1 MPDEAQS
8 ARLRRWQ
15 AVTVATLF
23 TGYAGYYVC
32 RSNLSVASPLLLD
45 EYGPAGLTK
54 AHIGDVVSVGVLFYA
69 IGKLFNGIA
78 AEYVG
83 GKRIFLFGMFASIAC
98 TVLFALAPL
107 IAEPLAGTASR
118 FGLPV
123 AVLLPFFV
131 VWAANRFVQSMGWG
145 GLVQIAACW
154 FTANRMATVM
164 GVLCMSYLLGD
175 AVARLY
181 LGAAVRAG
189 LGWQGVFF
197 TAAATLGFVGCVSLF
212 TLKGRPGQLGLP
224 EPPPPPGNV
233 YGSDAGR
240 ENISLGKLLKPLLAS
255 FTFWLVCLMNVGLT
269 LIRET
274 FNFWTPT
281 YLKEVVKLDPGTAGM
296 ASLVF
301 PLLGAASA
309 LFAGWLVDRL
319 NGRYGLV
326 VVSSLAGLIVALGAL
341 AWLPLDGRTWLALAL
356 IGAVAF
362 FLLAPYT
369 FCSGVLAVKLG
380 GQRGGST
387 AAGIIDTA
395 GYLGATLAGSGIG
408 RLAQY
413 YGWGTAFAAL
423 AGVAAV
429 TMLVAGVYALRTP
442 TDAPPQV
449 EPDPDV
455 NVS

>member
-1 MPDEAQS
+1 MADEAQP
-8 ARLRRWQ
+8 ARLARWQ

-45 EYGPAGLTK
+45 EYGSAGLTK
-54 AHIGDVVSVGVLFYA
+54 AHIGDVASIGVLFYA
-69 IGKLFNGIA
+69 CGKLFNGIA

-83 GKRIFLFGMFASIAC
+83 GKRIFLFGMFASVVC
-98 TVLFALAPL
+98 TILFALAPL
-107 IAEPLAGTASR
+107 FAGPLAGIASG

-123 AVLLPFFV
+123 AVLLPFIV

-145 GLVQIAACW
+145 GLVQITARW

-175 AVARLY
+175 AFARLY
-181 LGAAVRAG
+181 LGAVVKAG

-197 TAAATLGFVGCVSLF
+197 TAAATLGLIGCVSFF
-212 TLKGRPGQLGLP
+212 TLKSRPAMLNLP

-233 YGSDAGR
+233 YGSDAGH
-240 ENISLGKLLKPLLAS
+240 EKVSLGKLLGPLCSS

-269 LIRET
+269 LIREA
-274 FNFWTPT
+274 FNLWNPT
-281 YLKEVVKLDPGTAGM
+281 YLKEVVKLDAGTAGM

-301 PLLGAASA
+301 PLCGAASA

-326 VVSSLAGLIVALGAL
+326 VFSSLVGLVVVLALF
-341 AWLPLDGRTWLALAL
+341 AWLPLEGQTWLALGL

-408 RLAQY
+408 RIAQH
-413 YGWGTAFAAL
+413 YGWSTAFAVL
-423 AGVAAV
+423 AGVAGV

-442 TDAPPQV
+442 PDPPPAEPETDA
-449 EPDPDV
+449 
-455 NVS
+455 NIS

>member
-1 MPDEAQS
+1 MTDEAQT

-32 RSNLSVASPLLLD
+32 RSNLSVATPLLLD
-45 EYGPAGLTK
+45 EYGAAGLTK
-54 AHIGDVVSVGVLFYA
+54 AHIGDVASVGVLFYA
-69 IGKLFNGIA
+69 IGKLLNGVA

-83 GKRIFLFGMFASIAC
+83 GKRIFLFGMFASVAC
-98 TVLFALAPL
+98 TVLFALSPR
-107 IAEPLAGTASR
+107 IAGPLAGVAGE

-123 AVLLPFFV
+123 AVLVPFFG

-145 GLVQIAACW
+145 GLVQITARW
-154 FTANRMATVM
+154 FTAGRLATVM

-175 AVARLY
+175 AVARFY
-181 LGAAVRAG
+181 LGAVVKAG

-197 TAAATLGFVGCVSLF
+197 TAAATLGLIGLVSLF
-212 TLKGRPGQLGLP
+212 TLKGRPARLGLP

-233 YGSDAGR
+233 YGDDAGH
-240 ENISLGKLLKPLLAS
+240 EKVSLGKLLAPLLTS

-274 FNFWTPT
+274 FNLWNPT
-281 YLKEVVKLDPGTAGM
+281 YLKEVVKLDAGTAGM

-301 PLLGAASA
+301 PLLGAVSSV
-309 LFAGWLVDRL
+309 LAGWLVDRL

-326 VVSSLAGLIVALGAL
+326 VVSSLVGLVAALGAL
-341 AWLPLDGRTWLALAL
+341 AWLPLEGQTWLALVL

-395 GYLGATLAGSGIG
+395 GYLGATLAGSGVG
-408 RLAQY
+408 RIADS

-423 AGVAAV
+423 ASVAVV
-429 TMLVAGVYALRTP
+429 TMVVAGVYALRTP
-442 TDAPPQV
+442 PDVPPPPEPETDA
-449 EPDPDV
+449 
-455 NVS
+455 NYS

>member
-1 MPDEAQS
+1 VTDEAQT

-23 TGYAGYYVC
+23 TGYAGYYIC

-45 EYGPAGLTK
+45 EYGSAGLTK
-54 AHIGDVVSVGVLFYA
+54 AHIGDVASVGVLFYA
-69 IGKLFNGIA
+69 IGKTLNGIA

-83 GKRIFLFGMFASIAC
+83 GKRIFLFGMFASVAC

-107 IAEPLAGTASR
+107 VAGPLAEAAGGL
-118 FGLPV
+118 GLPV

-145 GLVQIAACW
+145 GLVQITARW
-154 FTANRMATVM
+154 FTASRMATVM

-181 LGAAVRAG
+181 LGGVVKLG

-197 TAAATLGFVGCVSLF
+197 TAAATLGVIGCVSLF
-212 TLKGRPGQLGLP
+212 TLKSRPAVLDLP
-224 EPPPPPGNV
+224 EPPPPAGNV
-233 YGSDAGR
+233 YGNDAGH
-240 ENISLGKLLKPLLAS
+240 EKVSLVRLLGPLLSS

-274 FNFWTPT
+274 FNLWNPT
-281 YLKEVVKLDPGTAGM
+281 YLKEVVKLDAGTAGM

-326 VVSSLAGLIVALGAL
+326 VVSSLAGLVAALGAL
-341 AWLPLDGRTWLALAL
+341 AWLPLEGQTWLALAL

-395 GYLGATLAGSGIG
+395 GYLGATLAGSGVG
-408 RLAQY
+408 RIAQH
-413 YGWGTAFAAL
+413 YGWGTAFVAL
-423 AGVAAV
+423 AGVAGV
-429 TMLVAGVYALRTP
+429 TLLVAGVYALRTP
-442 TDAPPQV
+442 PDAPPP
-449 EPDPDV
+449 EPEDNAND
-455 NVS
+455 S

>member
-1 MPDEAQS
+1 MTDDAQS

-32 RSNLSVASPLLLD
+32 RSNLSVATPLLLD
-45 EYGPAGLTK
+45 EYGSAGLTK
-54 AHIGDVVSVGVLFYA
+54 AHVGDVASVGVLFYA
-69 IGKLFNGIA
+69 IGKLFNGVA

-83 GKRIFLFGMFASIAC
+83 GKRIFLLGMFASVAC

-107 IAEPLAGTASR
+107 AAGPLAGVAEG

-123 AVLLPFFV
+123 AVLLPFLA

-145 GLVQIAACW
+145 GLVQITARW
-154 FTANRMATVM
+154 FAANRMATVM
-164 GVLCMSYLLGD
+164 GVLSMSYLLGD

-181 LGAAVRAG
+181 LGGVVKAG

-197 TAAATLGFVGCVSLF
+197 TAAATLGLIGCISFF
-212 TLKGRPGQLGLP
+212 TLKNRPTVLNLP

-233 YGSDAGR
+233 YGSDAGH
-240 ENISLGKLLKPLLAS
+240 ETISLGKLLAPLLSS

-274 FNFWTPT
+274 FNLWNPT
-281 YLKEVVKLDPGTAGM
+281 YLKEVVKLDAGTAGM

-301 PLLGAASA
+301 PLAGAASA
-309 LFAGWLVDRL
+309 VFAGWLVDRL

-326 VVSSLAGLIVALGAL
+326 AVSSLAGLLVVLGL
-341 AWLPLDGRTWLALAL
+341 FAWVPLEGRTWLALGL

-408 RLAQY
+408 RVAQH

-429 TMLVAGVYALRTP
+429 TMLVAAVYAIRTP
-442 TDAPPQV
+442 PDAPPSPP
-449 EPDPDV
+449 ESDATAP
-455 NVS
+455 